1 MVVHLDDNKQ
11 LQKLCDYA
19 APTTLIRFVKVS
31 VFVSTKTK
39 QNIFDYTQSQLIRCV
54 SRGGPPYFGTSSPPT
69 SLVHGLDPPLM
80 TFWFRFHLTTLTWLR
95 MKTHT
100 F

>member
-39 QNIFDYTQSQLIRCV
+39 QNIFDHTQSQ
-54 SRGGPPYFGTSSPPT
+54 
-69 SLVHGLDPPLM
+69 
-80 TFWFRFHLTTLTWLR
+80 FRI
-95 MKTHT
+95 
-100 F
+100 